1 MDADE
6 YDALPQEV
14 KDILDTH
21 NGDEGYIQCQRI
33 VDELNVIGWTCD
45 YDLGSGIFGVEPLTK
60 DVV

>member
-1 MDADE
+1 MDAE
-6 YDALPQEV
+6 QYDALPQEV

-21 NGDEGYIQCQRI
+21 NGDECYIQCQRI
-33 VDELNVIGWTCD
+33 VDELNAIGWACE